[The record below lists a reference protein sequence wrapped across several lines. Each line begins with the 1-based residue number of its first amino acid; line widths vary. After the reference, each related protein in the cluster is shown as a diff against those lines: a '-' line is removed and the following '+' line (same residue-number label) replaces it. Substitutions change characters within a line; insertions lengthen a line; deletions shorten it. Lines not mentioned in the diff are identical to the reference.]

1 MNGVRRRRNMV
12 ISPLW
17 LQGAI
22 LTIVASFAVMAYLA
36 VTIYHDRPPIPDK
49 VVDPAR
55 RAVFTGADVRAGQGV
70 FEKYG
75 LMEQGSIFGHG
86 AYLGPDFTAEYL
98 HAQVVDMAKQY
109 GPSSSPQGVTPEEQ
123 VARRLHQNRYSP
135 DTGVLAFTD
144 GQASAF
150 DSRAAFYTARFNS
163 PKGADIVPPAY
174 IGDPM

>member
-1 MNGVRRRRNMV
+1 
-12 ISPLW
+12 
-17 LQGAI
+17 
-22 LTIVASFAVMAYLA
+22 MAYLA

-75 LMEQGSIFGHG
+75 LMEQGSIFGYR

-98 HAQVVDMAKQY
+98 HAEAVDMAKQY
-109 GPSSSPQGVTPEEQ
+109 GPAGTPQGLTSEEQ
-123 VARRLHQNRYSP
+123 VARDLHQNRYDPGS
-135 DTGVLAFTD
+135 DTLAFTN
-144 GQASAF
+144 GQARAF
-150 DSRAAFYTARFNS
+150 DGLVAFYTGRFNS

-174 IGDPM
+174 IGDPMELHQLTSYFAWSAWVSTADRPGSGYSY

>member
-49 VVDPAR
+49 VADPAR

-70 FEKYG
+70 FEMYG
-75 LMEQGSIFGHG
+75 LMEQDPSL
-86 AYLGPDFTAEYL
+86 ATEPTSGPTSR
-98 HAQVVDMAKQY
+98 
-109 GPSSSPQGVTPEEQ
+109 PSTC
-123 VARRLHQNRYSP
+123 
-135 DTGVLAFTD
+135 T
-144 GQASAF
+144 
-150 DSRAAFYTARFNS
+150 
-163 PKGADIVPPAY
+163 
-174 IGDPM
+174 